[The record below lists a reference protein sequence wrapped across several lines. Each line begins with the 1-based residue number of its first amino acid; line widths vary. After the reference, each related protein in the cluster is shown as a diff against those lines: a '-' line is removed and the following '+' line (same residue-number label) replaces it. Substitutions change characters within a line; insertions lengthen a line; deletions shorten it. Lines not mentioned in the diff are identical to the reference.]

1 MSLGTPTLPPVCS
14 DDYSRLSGYI
24 PAGFWHRFFAFV
36 IDGIIV
42 AIPCFTAAEVF
53 QGFLAH
59 SPGWAALLGFA
70 ITTSYFAVFG
80 SDLVDGQTFG
90 MMATRAR
97 VVASDGSTLSLQRS
111 FLRYTVLFAPFLL
124 TSAVLP
130 AATPSPV
137 AYVYETATAAAG
149 TIIIYLAIFNRRTG
163 QSLHDL
169 ATSTFVADSSGAGP
183 VHADPFWKPH
193 WAILLGLLMLGFISS
208 LAVPHM
214 SSTLGE
220 VMSVENS
227 VAHTPGITEAN
238 VVIKFSGNQSGIIV
252 TTGCDQLS
260 EDHTKAAARIVVA
273 VLNGDAKAV
282 EHDYIE
288 IDCVKTVQV
297 GFVKSTTHDPI
308 SHTPREWQTLT
319 QN

>member
-1 MSLGTPTLPPVCS
+1 MSLDTPSLTPVLS
-14 DDYSRLSGYI
+14 DDYSRLSGNV

-36 IDGIIV
+36 IDGIFV
-42 AIPCFTAAEVF
+42 SIPCFAAAEVF
-53 QGFLAH
+53 QGVLAR

-80 SDLVDGQTFG
+80 SELVDGQTFG
-90 MMATRAR
+90 MMATRVR
-97 VVASDGSTLSLQRS
+97 VVAFDGSRLSLRRS

-130 AATPSPV
+130 AITPSPI
-137 AYVYETATAAAG
+137 AYVYEMATTAVGAV
-149 TIIIYLAIFNRRTG
+149 IVYLAIFNRRTG

-169 ATSTFVADSSGAGP
+169 ATATFVADSSGAGP
-183 VHADPFWKPH
+183 VHTDPFWKPH
-193 WAILLGLLMLGFISS
+193 WIIVLGLLAITFI
-208 LAVPHM
+208 LTRAIPQT
-214 SSTLGE
+214 SSTFGE
-220 VMSVENS
+220 LTSVENS
-227 VAHTPGITEAN
+227 VSRTAGVNEAN
-238 VVIKFSGNQSGIIV
+238 VELKFSGNQSGIIV
-252 TTGCDQLS
+252 TAGCDQIS
-260 EDHTKAAARIVVA
+260 EDHSKAAAKIAVA

-297 GFVKSTTHDPI
+297 GFVRSTTHDPI
-308 SHTPREWQTLT
+308 SRTPQEWRALI